1 MYQICSLP
9 PGLYWE
15 KALMAWNHLV
25 CDYTFI
31 IYTITPNVCCY
42 HLAKMPQQQEKRCS
56 RRREKARGL
65 QSSHLFLCVPS
76 VWPLTNPP
84 QSYSSCTHSI
94 NHVFSGL
101 YWFKDS
107 GNFLFFEPFVF
118 FLWWSKCISFLFFCK
133 MAVTFLLWNLRCLK
147 MHSDVGYA
155 FNHHHHTLKV

>member
-15 KALMAWNHLV
+15 EALMAWNHLV

-42 HLAKMPQQQEKRCS
+42 HLAKRPQQQEKGCS
-56 RRREKARGL
+56 SRREKARGL

-107 GNFLFFEPFVF
+107 GNFLCFEPFVF
-118 FLWWSKCISFLFFCK
+118 FLWWSKCISFQFFCK